1 MGLPYKMVNKKVIS
15 VVIPLE
21 KKGDYILE
29 ALDSYSKQT
38 YRDFEVLI
46 STTEPFNVSY
56 KFAKVI
62 TDRSLAGDPSRKR
75 NKAVIISQGEIIVFN
90 DDDVYV
96 PPGYLERIAQIFNN
110 SEVYGAGGP
119 LLTPPSDN
127 LLQSAGGLVW
137 ESYVGSMGAGVFRS
151 RKMASRVVYDYPAAN
166 LIIRKKI
173 FNELCGFEE
182 GLYPGEDTK
191 LCLLLSEKYNT
202 GINYRPELYVYHHRR
217 PLFGPHLRQVGRYGT
232 QRGQFALSYPQ
243 TSFTLPYFIP
253 SLLLLYFLTLPW
265 TVKHSSLVFIPGLIY
280 LSIITTEAVVFAY
293 KKNIIIATLMIPAVM
308 ATHLYY
314 GYRFIMSFIH
324 KLFIRYNKSL

>member
-21 KKGDYILE
+21 KKSDYILE

-38 YRDFEVLI
+38 YKGFEVLI
-46 STTEPFNVSY
+46 SSTEPFKVSY

-62 TDRSLAGDPSRKR
+62 SDKNLGGDPSGKR
-75 NKAVIISQGEIIVFN
+75 NKAVKKSRGEIIVFN

-96 PPGYLERIAQIFNN
+96 PPGYLERVMELFNN
-110 SEVYGAGGP
+110 SEVYGAAGP

-127 LLQSAGGLVW
+127 LLKSASGLVW

-151 RKMASRVVYDYPAAN
+151 RKMAPRVVYDYPAAN
-166 LIIRKKI
+166 LIVRKKI
-173 FNELCGFEE
+173 FNELGGFEE

-202 GINYRPELYVYHHRR
+202 GINYVPELYVYHHRR
-217 PLFGPHLRQVGRYGT
+217 SLFGPHLRQVGRYGT

-253 SLLLLYFLTLPW
+253 SFLLLYLLTLPW
-265 TVKHSSLVFIPGLIY
+265 TTRYSSLIFVPGLVY
-280 LSIITTEAVVFAY
+280 LSIIIIEAVVFAY
-293 KKNIIIATLMIPAVM
+293 KKNIIIATLMIPAVI

-314 GYRFIMSFIH
+314 GYKFIISFIR
-324 KLFIRYNKSL
+324 KLIIRYKNSL